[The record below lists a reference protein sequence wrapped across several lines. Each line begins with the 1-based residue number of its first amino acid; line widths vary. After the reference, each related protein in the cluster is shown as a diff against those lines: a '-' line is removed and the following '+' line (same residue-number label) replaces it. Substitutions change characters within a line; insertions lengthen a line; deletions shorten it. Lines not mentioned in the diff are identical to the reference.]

1 MVANLQ
7 IVLVGP
13 TLFVLDRKST
23 FSIFSTLTELIHNF
37 FSFMQPNNLLIIK
50 SFILISLTKSCL
62 RAGFV
67 MKE

>member
-1 MVANLQ
+1 MVADLQ
-7 IVLVGP
+7 MVLVGP

-37 FSFMQPNNLLIIK
+37 FSFMQPNNLLK
-50 SFILISLTKSCL
+50 KGFILITLTKSCL

>member
-1 MVANLQ
+1 MVADLQ

-37 FSFMQPNNLLIIK
+37 FSFMQPNNLLK
-50 SFILISLTKSCL
+50 KGFILITLTKSCL